1 MLSLVG
7 WLIVVWVVWT
17 AIFFVTM
24 WLVRFTM
31 NGQQEFVA
39 EQEEA
44 ISAAQTAAVQLDGGM
59 TTATVPGSV
68 SVTQPARPERPEL
81 KRTAPLRP
89 PPLSAT

>member
-31 NGQQEFVA
+31 NGQQEFVV

-44 ISAAQTAAVQLDGGM
+44 ISAAQTAAVQLDSGM
-59 TTATVPGSV
+59 TTATAPGSA
-68 SVTQPARPERPEL
+68 SVTQPARPEL